1 MVYLVKSV
9 TEVIEPSTDA
19 QRRHA
24 ERLHTELS
32 VTPCSPRCAVWLLY
46 GIQPRGT
53 TSHTVPGHCKGRAHR
68 RSTLGLPGRRVLVSR
83 KWSGKTLADHRADR
97 MAFVTQAL
105 AAVGIEKPTPHATPL
120 IWRKLAP
127 GDPNVPPR
135 DHLIM
140 QAIAERIAWR
150 AEYDRAMSAANG
162 PPGNETSAT
171 PPMAA

>member
-1 MVYLVKSV
+1 M
-9 TEVIEPSTDA
+9 
-19 QRRHA
+19 
-24 ERLHTELS
+24 
-32 VTPCSPRCAVWLLY
+32 
-46 GIQPRGT
+46 
-53 TSHTVPGHCKGRAHR
+53 VPGCCKGRAHR

-105 AAVGIEKPTPHATPL
+105 AAIGIVKSVQDTSRL

-135 DHLIM
+135 AQLLMH
-140 QAIAERIAWR
+140 AIAERITWR

-162 PPGNETSAT
+162 PPATANVSAIRQ
-171 PPMAA
+171 AA